1 MLSIH
6 KRILANRPYNNDSLK
21 LSSTLFEMPCRNGL
35 KWGIPEILRLQREYE
50 LLKYDVNTI
59 AELHDRSVNAIKFK
73 LVAENFA
80 TWDSL
85 Q

>member
-1 MLSIH
+1 MQFKY
-6 KRILANRPYNNDSLK
+6 KRIESNRPYNNESLK
-21 LSSTLFEMPCRNGL
+21 LSAALFDVPYRNGF
-35 KWGIPEILRLQREYE
+35 KWGIPETLRLQREYE

-80 TWDSL
+80 TWDKL